1 MSMFPKILSPYEQV
15 STKIIRKLSTAASQ
29 LSDLSLSYKSF
40 HGLRHQFR
48 LDQDSVNFNFT
59 HNICLILD
67 IWLTT
72 TPVRTKK

>member
-1 MSMFPKILSPYEQV
+1 MSKFPKILSAYEQV
-15 STKIIRKLSTAASQ
+15 STKVIKKPSTAASQ
-29 LSDLSLSYKSF
+29 LSGLSLSYKSF

-59 HNICLILD
+59 HYICLILD

-72 TPVRTKK
+72 TPARTKE